1 MSNKTN
7 RSLHEKII
15 LLILYLIGSP
25 FIIGGLLLFIVVY
38 LIVFIFEILFYIT
51 SKYYKEVKEKYY
63 TLITFSKSYQ
73 KYNKLRKNTKLST
86 NNNFPSFEN
95 AEYSITLLLE
105 KSLTINKELLDKL
118 SINNKT
124 NYFVVNTKNISKDEL
139 NKLNANYKLITFKD

>member
-63 TLITFSKSYQ
+63 TFITFSKSYQ